1 MRKFILLVIAL
12 LPFVSCQEDVKF
24 NNPSFQGLRDNV
36 FWRAVDARAT
46 IASGG
51 ALTIKAYTANEVV
64 TFNTSAAKVQ
74 TYVLGTSASNAVS
87 YVLTNAEGSITYAT
101 GSGFGDGQIVITEYD
116 AVNKTVSGSF
126 RFNAKNTSNNPLGGP
141 SLNFQQG
148 IFYKIPVN

>member
-12 LPFVSCQEDVKF
+12 LPFISCQEDVKF

-46 IASGG
+46 IGSGG
-51 ALTIKAYTANEVV
+51 KLSIKAYTANEVV
-64 TFNTSAAKVQ
+64 TLNTSATKPQ
-74 TYVLGTSASNAVS
+74 TYVLGTSVLNSVL
-87 YVLTNAEGSITYAT
+87 YVVEDIEGSIAYAT
-101 GSGFGDGQIVITEYD
+101 GSGFGDGEIKITEYD

-148 IFYKIPVN
+148 FSIKFL